1 MTLATNVHTLP
12 HYCYKIHERVN
23 LLFLLGQVSWFLQGA
38 DSGCKQEQKKEGKK
52 GKIDLKKCNV
62 NLMKN
67 RMETKIIMTIKNKCL
82 HVQNII
88 TTLCIHV
95 HVHVL

>member
-1 MTLATNVHTLP
+1 MTLATNVYTLP

-38 DSGCKQEQKKEGKK
+38 DSGCKQEQKKEEKK

-62 NLMKN
+62 NLMEN

-82 HVQNII
+82 HVHCN
-88 TTLCIHV
+88 HSMY
-95 HVHVL
+95 VHVL